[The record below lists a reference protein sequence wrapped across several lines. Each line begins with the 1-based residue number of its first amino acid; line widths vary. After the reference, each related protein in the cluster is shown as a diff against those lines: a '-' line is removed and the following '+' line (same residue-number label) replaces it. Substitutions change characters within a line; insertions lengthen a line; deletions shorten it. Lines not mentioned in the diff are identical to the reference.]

1 MTTDYLR
8 ELHYLGVTARLK
20 RLSDALTTSIR
31 ELYLSQELDIEPS
44 WHLVFLYLK
53 DHPATAV
60 TRLADALHLSQPATT
75 KMIDRMA
82 KRGYLRIS
90 LDAADARRRCVSL
103 STLALARLPE
113 FKRVWAAGENA
124 VQELLSE
131 SDELLQGLEDI
142 EGELQR
148 RSFAQRVTDRL
159 SNRTQ
164 ERKNS

>member
-1 MTTDYLR
+1 
-8 ELHYLGVTARLK
+8 
-20 RLSDALTTSIR
+20 
-31 ELYLSQELDIEPS
+31 
-44 WHLVFLYLK
+44 
-53 DHPATAV
+53 
-60 TRLADALHLSQPATT
+60 
-75 KMIDRMA
+75 MIDRMA

-131 SDELLQGLEDI
+131 SDVLLQGLEEL
-142 EGELQR
+142 EGKLQR

-159 SNRTQ
+159 SSRTQ
-164 ERKNS
+164 ERKES